1 MSELELQNKTAQDVE
16 DFIAI
21 VKMHDNGISEY
32 NMNRKLEGIWGS
44 KYSFRRYERTRR
56 NVLGCSSI
64 TWDNK
69 IASRKFSLPNK
80 VQEKLIEFVT
90 NVKE

>member
-1 MSELELQNKTAQDVE
+1 
-16 DFIAI
+16 
-21 VKMHDNGISEY
+21 
-32 NMNRKLEGIWGS
+32 MNRKLEGIWGS

-80 VQEKLIEFVT
+80 VQEKLI
-90 NVKE
+90 